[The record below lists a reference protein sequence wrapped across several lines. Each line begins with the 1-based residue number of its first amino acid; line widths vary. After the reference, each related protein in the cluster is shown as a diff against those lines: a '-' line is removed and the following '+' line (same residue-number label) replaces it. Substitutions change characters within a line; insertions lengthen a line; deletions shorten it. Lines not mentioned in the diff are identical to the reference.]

1 MKYKAVIFDLGDT
14 LLTSF
19 PSQRQIYASRL
30 AYLGY
35 KIDSETAV
43 LVENA
48 ITNAANKQIAKETK
62 GAPRMPDDVF
72 ERMLDLAALSCV
84 DMRDCTEQ
92 LLKTLHA
99 LPLPRQELT
108 VVQGAKSVLQVLIRA
123 GYRLGVVS
131 NHKKWMIDYLK
142 KEELAGYFETI
153 VISEI
158 VGIEK
163 PDVRIMQI
171 AMVNLGLNAVDCV
184 YVGDHPFDVLCAKS
198 AGMDC
203 VWLSSADAVLP
214 ADIPYNEDYRISR
227 LEDLLA
233 WI

>member
-19 PSQRQIYASRL
+19 PSQRRIYASRL
-30 AYLGY
+30 EYLGY

-48 ITNAANKQIAKETK
+48 ITNAANGQIAKETK

-72 ERMLDLAALSCV
+72 ECMLDIAALSCV
-84 DMRDCTEQ
+84 DTRDRTEQ

-108 VVQGAKSVLQVLIRA
+108 VVQGAKSVLQALIRI

-131 NHKKWMIDYLK
+131 NHKKWMMDYLK

-171 AMVNLGLNAVDCV
+171 AMANLGLDAVDCV

-214 ADIPYNEDYRISR
+214 ADIPYSEDYRISR

-233 WI
+233 WL